1 MKYKERENMK
11 KLRENKI
18 TGLTTWAIT
27 RETESEFFDK
37 LNEIRKYEGF
47 EDFHPYTSGRNVKR
61 NKADLLTFQSGVGYE
76 VIADFFGVPC
86 DGRTTQMLKEL
97 NIEL

>member
-1 MKYKERENMK
+1 MK
-11 KLRENKI
+11 KLRENKT
-18 TGLTTWAIT
+18 TGMTTWAIT
-27 RETESEFFDK
+27 REVESKLFDK
-37 LNEIRKYEGF
+37 LNEIRTYEGF
-47 EDFHPYTSGRNVKR
+47 ENFHPYVSGRAVKR

-86 DGRTTQMLKEL
+86 DGRTTQMLREL